1 MNKNEE
7 NFKKAFD
14 KIHPSEELLKNT
26 IEKATKKKN
35 TNKIFYL
42 VPALAT
48 CVAAIVLVVNLG
60 ILKPK
65 IEPEII
71 ATKEETDV
79 NNEVKEEIKLDD
91 RLVRFASADELKEK
105 IDELRKKEPRT
116 NYFVDSNTEM
126 ALDAVDATGTAS
138 ASAKSNAGEAR
149 TQSADEASSN
159 YSTTNVQV
167 EGVDEADIIKTDGKM
182 IYTVSNGGLYVFD
195 KELNLENN
203 ISLRDSK
210 INIYFSEMY
219 LTSDKIVLIGQKN
232 EIQSNN
238 EMRTYYTNNKRFT
251 HVMVFDKD
259 TLEEIR
265 TVDVTGYNINS
276 RLIGDNLYFI
286 TNESSYNFYYT
297 DEDYE
302 TEYYTP
308 KFSDSITGSE
318 EKELAYTDISYFK
331 GCKSISYTNVCSFNI
346 ADDEEV
352 KIESLFGA
360 GTDVYCSQNNLY
372 LINTNYYYG
381 DNDEIEIFKFKLDD
395 GNAKVVAMAKLA
407 GSIDSQ
413 FSIDEYDGNL
423 RVATTEYRYNIFT
436 GREKTI
442 NHLFVLNENME
453 IIGQTEDYARGER
466 IYAVRFV
473 GKVGYVVTFEQVD
486 PLFVIDLSDP
496 TNPVIKGEL
505 KVPGYSTYLH
515 PYDETHI
522 IGIGNNVEPNG
533 HGGVHNT
540 NMKMSMFDVSDLE
553 NPKELFTIDIG
564 ENNYVYSEIIYNH
577 KALLYDKERNLIGF
591 PLEDSHSGFV
601 IYKINEDN
609 FELFA
614 SNFERGY
621 SDIERIIYIDDVV
634 YALGYNK
641 ITSYDLNTMEEINKY
656 EIKNNGYY
664 ERYYIDDVVE

>member
-35 TNKIFYL
+35 TNKIFYI

-48 CVAAIVLVVNLG
+48 CVAAIVLVVNFG
-60 ILKPK
+60 VIKPNS
-65 IEPEII
+65 EPITI
-71 ATKEETDV
+71 ASGNENIVKP
-79 NNEVKEEIKLDD
+79 EVKEIETEIELDD
-91 RLVRFASADELKEK
+91 KIVRFASADELKEK
-105 IDELRKKEPRT
+105 INELRKPAYRA
-116 NYFVDSNTEM
+116 NYSMNSKSEM
-126 ALDAVDATGTAS
+126 AMDAVEESTQGDTS
-138 ASAKSNAGEAR
+138 ANSD
-149 TQSADEASSN
+149 TEASSN

-167 EGVDEADIIKTDGKM
+167 KGVDEADIIKTDGKM
-182 IYTVSNGGLYVFD
+182 IYVVNGYELHVFD

-203 ISLRDSK
+203 KSFGSSK
-210 INIYFSEMY
+210 ANITISEMY
-219 LTSDKIVLIGQKN
+219 LTSDKIVLIGQKIEVLN
-232 EIQSNN
+232 SKKKA
-238 EMRTYYTNNKRFT
+238 RYYTNRQYFT
-251 HVMVFDKD
+251 HVIVLDKD

-265 TVDVTGYNINS
+265 TVDVTGNNISS

-286 TNESSYNFYYT
+286 TNESSFNYYYV
-297 DEDYE
+297 DGDYE
-302 TEYYTP
+302 NEEIEYYIP
-308 KFSDSITGSE
+308 KFSDSVTDSE
-318 EKELAYTDISYFK
+318 EKELSYTDICYFE
-331 GCKSISYTNVCSFNI
+331 GCKTTNYTNVCTFNI

-352 KIESLFGA
+352 SIESIFGA
-360 GTDVYCSQNNLY
+360 GTNVYCSKENLY
-372 LINTNYYYG
+372 LVNSNYYYS
-381 DNDEIEIFKFKLDD
+381 DDSEIEIFKFKLDEGD
-395 GNAKVVAMAKLA
+395 VKVVAMAELE
-407 GSIDSQ
+407 GNINDQ
-413 FSIDEYDGNL
+413 FSLDEYEGNL
-423 RVATTEYRYNIFT
+423 RVATTKSRYNHFS
-436 GREKTI
+436 GKYKSI
-442 NHLFVLNENME
+442 NKLFVLNEKME
-453 IIGQTEDYARGER
+453 IIGQTEGYAKGER

-496 TNPVIKGEL
+496 TNPTIKGEL

-533 HGGVHNT
+533 YGGVHNT

-564 ENNYVYSEIIYNH
+564 EDDYVYSEVLSNH

-591 PLEDSHSGFV
+591 PLEDRDSGFV
-601 IYKINEDN
+601 IYKINEDS

-614 SNFERGY
+614 SNFEGDYFDSIR
-621 SDIERIIYIDDVV
+621 RIIYIDDVV
-634 YALGYNK
+634 YALGYEN
-641 ITSYDLNTMEEINKY
+641 IASYDLNTMEEINKY

-664 ERYYIDDVVE
+664 GRYYYEDFVE